1 MRGLVGAVVAAG
13 AAAVTACAAVAYEH
27 VVPGADG
34 AVLSPVLSQDARL
47 VAFSSTATN
56 LVARV
61 RTGQQVYVL
70 DRRTQRLELAS
81 RTSAGAPGTGASI
94 RPSLSA
100 TGRFVAFLSNAPN
113 FVRGDHLFVST
124 SPGREDP
131 WLDVFVRDRVARRT
145 IVVSR
150 SRSGRAANGCA
161 DAQIAAGGRYVVFSS
176 AASTIVRDDTNR
188 DVDVFV
194 ADLRT
199 GAVRRVST
207 TAAGAQL
214 ATRSDQ
220 GAVSG
225 DGRLV
230 AFHSRDAVPGR
241 GEGVYLRDLRT
252 GRVRWI
258 GGGFTPSLSANGRVL
273 AYAASDGVH
282 AVDVASGRDTLV
294 GPGADVLQPQLS
306 HDGGTVVFARRHEI
320 ASASSHGGAAASVV
334 TVDGAETVALG
345 GISATGRVVSFSTAQ
360 GLAASDTDRD
370 EDVYLRP

>member
-1 MRGLVGAVVAAG
+1 VRGLVAAVVAAL

-27 VVPGADG
+27 VVPAADG
-34 AVLSPVLSQDARL
+34 VVLSPVLSADARL
-47 VAFSSTATN
+47 IAFSSTATN

-70 DRRTQRLELAS
+70 DRRTHRLELAS
-81 RTSAGAPGTGASI
+81 RTAGGAAGAGASI
-94 RPSLSA
+94 NPTLSA

-124 SPGREDP
+124 SPGRDDP
-131 WLDVFVRDRVARRT
+131 WLDVFVRDRAHHRT
-145 IVVSR
+145 IAVSR
-150 SRSGRAANGCA
+150 SRSGGAANGCV

-176 AASTIVRDDTNR
+176 GSPRIVRRDTNG
-188 DVDVFV
+188 DADVFV

-220 GAVSG
+220 GAISG

-230 AFHSRDAVPGR
+230 AYHSTDAVPGR
-241 GEGVYLRDLRT
+241 GEGIYLRDLRT
-252 GRVRWI
+252 GRTRWM
-258 GGGFTPSLSANGRVL
+258 GGGFAPSLSANGRVL

-282 AVDVASGRDTLV
+282 AVDVVSGRNTLV
-294 GPGADVLQPQLS
+294 GPGADVLRPQLS
-306 HDGGTVVFARRHEI
+306 RDGGSVAFARGHEI
-320 ASASSHGGAAASVV
+320 ASVSSHGGTTASVV
-334 TVDGAETVALG
+334 TVEGGETVALG
-345 GISATGRVVSFSTAQ
+345 GVSATGRAVSFSTSQA
-360 GLAASDTDRD
+360 LAASDTDSS
-370 EDVYLRP
+370 EDVYVRP